1 MAEII
6 RDKLSNLKNPN
17 YTGENRCWPC
27 TAINVLIA
35 LISASALALYST
47 ELAVIATILFLVII
61 YFHGFL
67 IPRTPV
73 LTERYLPAQVLN
85 LFGKPPTTSS
95 TIVTLDE
102 QEAADFPERFLGR
115 AEILVSSPG
124 RNDRCLDTEFAEG
137 WREQVQTARENEGAK
152 QTQLTALAPPEVE
165 GVSVE
170 HHGTTSA
177 PLLGVE
183 EPVTTI
189 TATVDGRQIGMWGSE
204 TALLADIAAA
214 AELRKTIP
222 EWGQL
227 DIKQRNRVLLSL
239 RIFLER
245 CPSCDASVELAQ
257 EDRCCGRAS
266 LIRAQCCECD
276 ALILEVKKQSETAS
290 LYFH

>member
-1 MAEII
+1 MPEEI
-6 RDKLSNLKNPN
+6 RNKLSNLKNPN

-35 LISASALALYST
+35 LISASALAPYST
-47 ELAVIATILFLVII
+47 ELAVIAAILLLVII

-85 LFGKPPTTSS
+85 LFGKPSTTSS
-95 TIVTLDE
+95 IIVTLDE
-102 QEAADFPERFLGR
+102 QEAADFSERFLSR
-115 AEILVSSPG
+115 ADILVGSPG
-124 RNDRCLDTEFAEG
+124 GNERCLDRGFAEG
-137 WREQVQTARENEGAK
+137 WQEQVQIARENEGAK
-152 QTQLTALAPPEVE
+152 QIQLTALAPPGVE

-204 TALLADIAAA
+204 AALLADIAAA

-227 DIKQRNRVLLSL
+227 DIKQRSRVLLSL

-245 CPSCDASVELAQ
+245 CPSCDASVELSQ
-257 EDRCCGRAS
+257 EDRCCGHAS
-266 LIRAQCCECD
+266 LIKVQCCECD
-276 ALILEVKKQSETAS
+276 ALILEITEQSEAAS
-290 LYFH
+290 LYLH